1 MVFAVTGPNYGQENR
16 HETHAVSLRQSVMV
30 DHSPNASVVIRRSA
44 GRASAFGAP
53 GSGRGQPRL
62 GQRSA
67 MHPERLAG
75 LVGDLDCVLLPVE
88 RYLPAARKDELGLGV
103 AEVDPKDKRNVE
115 LVLVKRGE
123 NDLLLAF
130 CVEALF
136 M

>member
-1 MVFAVTGPNYGQENR
+1 
-16 HETHAVSLRQSVMV
+16 
-30 DHSPNASVVIRRSA
+30 
-44 GRASAFGAP
+44 
-53 GSGRGQPRL
+53 
-62 GQRSA
+62 
-67 MHPERLAG
+67 
-75 LVGDLDCVLLPVE
+75 VLLPVE